1 MLTSLFLYTLILIF
15 FVATRDNN
23 AVYSAYAAPHSKNI
37 QLFQHGEIWHT
48 GCNYA
53 TNLFSTK
60 HHVRRPWLHPCLLLL
75 SAAPFLHK
83 KRLHG
88 IAPCGNRFAQSA
100 ASSPRIIYPPA
111 QDQPGQASPG
121 WIEYASLERGQF
133 RPRSLMDQAVAN
145 G

>member
-1 MLTSLFLYTLILIF
+1 MKNF
-15 FVATRDNN
+15 FVATYDN
-23 AVYSAYAAPHSKNI
+23 SAAYLPHPHAIQQKSK
-37 QLFQHGEIWHT
+37 LFQYGEIWHT

-83 KRLHG
+83 KRLRG

-111 QDQPGQASPG
+111 QDLPGQASPG